1 MKPSK
6 SKVLINGHGQC
17 KFYVGLD
24 PQTHEMIIGIDH
36 PEMDTVVFLSAT
48 VLAGMNG
55 WLARKKPTLQPL
67 TLN

>member
-1 MKPSK
+1 MNDKK
-6 SKVLINGHGQC
+6 KILINGNGQC

-24 PQTHEMIIGIDH
+24 PHTDEMLIGIDH
-36 PEMDTVVFLSAT
+36 PESGAVIFLSAS

-55 WLARKKPTLQPL
+55 WLAHKKPTLKPL